1 MYSAQGCQIIES
13 GDLKIIIVDLQQ
25 IMVANLMIQIGKMKK
40 EEVDE
45 SLLRHMILNSIRS
58 FKTAYSSDY
67 GEIVIAC
74 DSKNSWRREAFP
86 YYKANRRQQR
96 EEEQL
101 FDWKLVFESFGKI
114 KEELK
119 QFMPYRLV
127 QVEGAEADD
136 IIATLV
142 HKFGPEGKRILIL
155 SGDKDFIQLHNYMG
169 VEQYDPVRKK
179 KIYHAYPDLYKQE
192 HIIRGDKGDGIPSIL
207 MGDNSLVLRERQ
219 KPLRE
224 SKINSWL
231 GKRPEEY
238 CDHMSL
244 QRWYRNQ
251 LLIDLDMVPKSISE
265 KIIQEY
271 ESQAGKDRKSILN
284 YFIKHRLKN
293 MMEKIND
300 F

>member
-1 MYSAQGCQIIES
+1 MIV
-13 GDLKIIIVDLQQ
+13 VDLQQ
-25 IMVANLMIQIGKMKK
+25 IMIANLMIQIGKMKK

-45 SLLRHMILNSIRS
+45 SLLRHMILNSVRS
-58 FKTAYSSDY
+58 FKTAYGNDY
-67 GEIVIAC
+67 GELVIAC
-74 DSKNSWRREAFP
+74 DSRNSWRREAFP

-96 EEEQL
+96 DEEQL
-101 FDWKLVFESFGKI
+101 FDWKLVFEAFNNI
-114 KEELK
+114 KQELK
-119 QFMPYRLV
+119 EFMPYRLV

-179 KIYHAYPDLYKQE
+179 KVYHSSPDLYKKE

-207 MGDNSLVLRERQ
+207 MADNSLVVRERQ

-224 SKINSWL
+224 TKVAEWS
-231 GKRPEEY
+231 GKSPEEY
-238 CDHMSL
+238 CDQIML

-251 LLIDLDMVPKSISE
+251 LLIDLDKVPETISA
-265 KIIQEY
+265 KIMSEY
-271 ESQAGKDRKSILN
+271 ESQAGKDRKHIMN
-284 YFIKHRLKN
+284 YFIKYRLKN

>member
-1 MYSAQGCQIIES
+1 MF
-13 GDLKIIIVDLQQ
+13 IVDLQQ
-25 IMVANLMIQIGKMKK
+25 IMVANLRAQFGQMKK
-40 EEVDE
+40 KEVDE
-45 SLLRHMILNSIRS
+45 PLLRHMILNTIRS
-58 FKTAYSSDY
+58 FNMAYRNNY
-67 GEIVIAC
+67 GELIIAC
-74 DSKNSWRREAFP
+74 DARNSWRREAFP
-86 YYKANRRQQR
+86 YYKANRRLQR

-101 FDWKLVFESFGKI
+101 FDWKLVFEFFANI
-114 KEELK
+114 KQELK
-119 QFMPYRLV
+119 EFMPYRLV

-136 IIATLV
+136 IIATLI

-179 KIYHAYPDLYKQE
+179 KVYHSSPDLYKKE

-207 MGDNSLVLRERQ
+207 MADNSLVLRERQ

-224 SKINSWL
+224 TKVAEWT
-231 GKRPEEY
+231 GKSPEEY
-238 CDHMSL
+238 CDQIML

-251 LLIDLDMVPKSISE
+251 LLIDLDKVPETVSANIMN
-265 KIIQEY
+265 EY
-271 ESQAGKDRKSILN
+271 ESQAGKDRKQMLN
-284 YFIKHRLKN
+284 YFIKFKLKN

>member
-1 MYSAQGCQIIES
+1 
-13 GDLKIIIVDLQQ
+13 
-25 IMVANLMIQIGKMKK
+25 MVANLMVQIGKMNKD
-40 EEVDE
+40 EVDE
-45 SLLRHMILNSIRS
+45 PLLRHMILNSIRS
-58 FKTAYSSDY
+58 FKTAHSGDY
-67 GEIVIAC
+67 GELVIAC
-74 DSKNSWRREAFP
+74 DAKNSWRREAFP

-101 FDWKLVFESFGKI
+101 FNWKLVFESFGNI
-114 KEELK
+114 KQELK
-119 QFMPYRLV
+119 EFMPYRLI

-192 HIIRGDKGDGIPSIL
+192 HIIRGDKGDGVPSIL
-207 MGDNSLVLRERQ
+207 MGDNSLVVRERQ

-224 SKINSWL
+224 TKVADWSA
-231 GKRPEEY
+231 KRPEEY
-238 CDHMSL
+238 CDGQML

-251 LLIDLDMVPKSISE
+251 LLIDLDKIPETLSE
-265 KIIQEY
+265 KILSEY
-271 ESQAGKDRKSILN
+271 ESQAGKGRKHMMN
-284 YFIKHRLKN
+284 YFIKFKLKN

>member
-1 MYSAQGCQIIES
+1 M
-13 GDLKIIIVDLQQ
+13 IIVDLQQ
-25 IMVANLMIQIGKMKK
+25 IMVSNLRAQFGQMKK
-40 EEVDE
+40 KEVDE
-45 SLLRHMILNSIRS
+45 PLLRHMILNTIRS
-58 FKTAYSSDY
+58 FNMAYRNNY
-67 GEIVIAC
+67 GELIIAC
-74 DSKNSWRREAFP
+74 DARNSWRREAFP
-86 YYKANRRQQR
+86 YYKANRRLQR

-101 FDWKLVFESFGKI
+101 FDWKLVFEFFANI
-114 KEELK
+114 KQELK
-119 QFMPYRLV
+119 EFMPYRLV

-179 KIYHAYPDLYKQE
+179 KVYHSSPDLYKKE

-207 MGDNSLVLRERQ
+207 MADNSLVLRERQ

-224 SKINSWL
+224 TKVAEWT
-231 GKRPEEY
+231 GKSPEEY
-238 CDHMSL
+238 CDQIML

-251 LLIDLDMVPKSISE
+251 LLIDLDKVPETVSANIMN
-265 KIIQEY
+265 EY
-271 ESQAGKDRKSILN
+271 ESQAGKDRKQMLN
-284 YFIKHRLKN
+284 YFIKFKLKN